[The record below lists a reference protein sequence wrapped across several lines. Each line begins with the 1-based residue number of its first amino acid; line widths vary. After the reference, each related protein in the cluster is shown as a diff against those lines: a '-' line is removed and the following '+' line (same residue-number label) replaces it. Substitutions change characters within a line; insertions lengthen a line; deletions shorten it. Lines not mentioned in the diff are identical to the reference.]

1 MKKKGH
7 PGRCGELESLKNC
20 SKERTVKFEVLKWE
34 SLKHSIFKRP
44 VLVERMND
52 TVTKVDNE
60 GINIGD
66 GRSRRK
72 AATSRV
78 IKRKFKTKT
87 YFDIFSSVGVF
98 EIKYLQEKH
107 VPLLK

>member
-78 IKRKFKTKT
+78 IKRKFNTKT

-107 VPLLK
+107 VPSLK